1 MLVGDAPPHEA
12 NYPLNKDK
20 IDWQTEAKK
29 LGEEGIVVYA
39 IQALNYAQSNN
50 FYSTIASLTGGIRLS
65 LDQFTESPDFVRA
78 ICYREVKQNKNKQR
92 KTNKKKKK
100 RGRKNKKQDKEQE
113 QEEELIFV
121 F

>member
-92 KTNKKKKK
+92 KQTRKKKE
-100 RGRKNKKQDKEQE
+100 RKKEQE
-113 QEEELIFV
+113 ARKRTKKKN
-121 F
+121 